1 MLQLTRKMGEAIII
15 DDDIKIIVLSDGTS
29 QVRLGIEAPNDIEIW
44 REEIY
49 KQLEAAHSE

>member
-1 MLQLTRKMGEAIII
+1 MLQLTRKMGESIII